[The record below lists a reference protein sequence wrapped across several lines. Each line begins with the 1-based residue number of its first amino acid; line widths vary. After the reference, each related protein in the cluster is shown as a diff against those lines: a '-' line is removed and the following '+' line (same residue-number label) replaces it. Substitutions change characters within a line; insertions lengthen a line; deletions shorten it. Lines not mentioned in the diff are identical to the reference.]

1 MSIENI
7 QNEEASVNDQE
18 SNQSLIVDQNNNIE
32 SVNSNKTFHG
42 LKSNQNNSNRALCMA
57 RSRSFQSS
65 IQSIFEKNIKPLKPI
80 APLIEQKS
88 ELIIEKLENNFEHF
102 NIKNNYLSRLSLT
115 QSSLNLEEKL
125 EVDGEYTGKLLS
137 FNSPA
142 DFYFRLDSQNRFYSN
157 MAKKMDILYPIVSL
171 FDSSN
176 IINYFEIN
184 FLLIL
189 KLCLGWD

>member
-7 QNEEASVNDQE
+7 QNGETSVNDQE

-184 FLLIL
+184 FLLI
-189 KLCLGWD
+189 